1 MQADRT
7 DTAVATIVAADAV
20 DKLVALDLIAA
31 AVDSRVVGAGTS
43 APTIPLAEGV
53 WAQIEIPKFG
63 EPPPLAIDVHA
74 TGGLDEARAQARAL
88 AATLAEATPWSLSL
102 MFEG

>member
-7 DTAVATIVAADAV
+7 DTGVATIVAADAV
-20 DKLVALDLIAA
+20 DKLVALDTIAT
-31 AVDSRVVGAGTS
+31 AVGSRIVGAGT
-43 APTIPLAEGV
+43 PTPTVPLADGV

-74 TGGLDEARAQARAL
+74 TAGLDAARAHAR
-88 AATLAEATPWSLSL
+88 TLADTLANATPWSLSL